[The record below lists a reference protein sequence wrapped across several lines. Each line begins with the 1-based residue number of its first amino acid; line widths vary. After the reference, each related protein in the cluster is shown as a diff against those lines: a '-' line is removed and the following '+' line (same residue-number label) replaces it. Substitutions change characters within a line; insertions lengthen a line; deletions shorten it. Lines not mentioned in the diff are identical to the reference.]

1 MYLPID
7 NPNRLTLTRTIHQ
20 ILSRMFCDSHRVV
33 VERELNQGFSGG
45 RILQVRAINQ
55 LGKKELPVVVKFA
68 ATSQIQKEW
77 AAYREHIHNRLP
89 SAPSVPQ
96 APEIIPQAGLGGICY
111 ELVGHGIFD
120 LMNLAD
126 YLRGDNISAEQMHR
140 TVNHLQRMMHVIWDW
155 SQEQHAFRPDTG
167 YDSLLPVHL
176 LVEHDTSVATQR
188 LRLVTPYEGS
198 ILAGNNLDQA
208 GGPINV
214 GDTVRIRG
222 FVVHKANWATHT
234 VTLRRPEVYF
244 NECDYFIRC
253 RSGHDDRIASYYQK
267 EVGPE
272 MCGRVLETRE
282 SRLQDEVRRAFGDDF
297 DVSAPF
303 IELPAPYEE
312 HRLVNP
318 LTVYEQVL
326 TTTRPVR
333 VSSIHG
339 DLNLDNILIERETGK
354 VHLIDFA
361 ETRHDHVLHDLLR
374 LEAETICK
382 LLSKVV
388 STRNLCPITTLLT
401 LYQALHEELL
411 EDSSVS
417 HQPIAPELSEVWIML
432 SFVRRTAREY
442 LFDPN
447 DVGEYYQGLFLYML
461 GYLKYK
467 NLSRVPEAPMPKRL
481 AFWCAAIAYTYLQ
494 GHGERLN
501 LNPKVSLND
510 ATHTT
515 ATALYV

>member
-7 NPNRLTLTRTIHQ
+7 NPNGLTLTRTIHQ
-20 ILSRMFCDSHRVV
+20 ILSRMFRDSHHVV
-33 VERELNQGFSGG
+33 VQRELNQGFSGG
-45 RILQVRAINQ
+45 RILQVCAVNN
-55 LGKKELPVVVKFA
+55 LGKQELPVVVKFA

-96 APEIIPQAGLGGICY
+96 APEIIPQDGLGGICY
-111 ELVGHGIFD
+111 ELVGHGVFD

-126 YLRGDNISAEQMHR
+126 YLRGDNISTMQMHR
-140 TVNHLQRMMHVIWDW
+140 TVEHIRRMMHVVWDW
-155 SQEQHAFRPDTG
+155 SQDQHAFRPDTG

-198 ILAGNNLDQA
+198 NKASRNADPSN
-208 GGPINV
+208 GPIEV
-214 GDTVRIRG
+214 GDVVRIRG
-222 FVVHKANWATHT
+222 FAVHKANWATHT
-234 VTLRRPEVYF
+234 ITLRRPEVYF

-253 RSGHDDRIASYYQK
+253 RSAHDQRIASYYQN

-282 SRLQDEVRRAFGDDF
+282 SRLQAEVRRAFDGEVDVDD
-297 DVSAPF
+297 PY
-303 IELPAPYEE
+303 IYLPAPYEDR
-312 HRLVNP
+312 RLVNP

-326 TTTRPVR
+326 TTMRPVR
-333 VSSIHG
+333 VASIHG

-374 LEAETICK
+374 LEAETITK

-388 STRNLCPITTLLT
+388 ATRNLCPITILFT

-411 EDSSVS
+411 ETSSLS
-417 HQPIAPELSEVWIML
+417 HQPAAPALNEVWIML

-442 LFDPN
+442 LFDPK

-481 AFWCAAIAYTYLQ
+481 AFWCAAIAYTYLTKQ
-494 GHGERLN
+494 EGQLCLRD
-501 LNPKVSLND
+501 K
-510 ATHTT
+510 A
-515 ATALYV
+515 